1 MFKFAGAAAI
11 FISCLSIGFT
21 KSYRMKKRCN
31 SLNSLI
37 LATERI
43 GAEVSFTK
51 KRLERIFND
60 IARDFKLPVFSDT
73 AVLMLNLGTRHAW
86 SRSLSKYAD
95 DMALTASDIKAAKTL
110 NSIGDFSGE
119 QQQQLIHT
127 TLRLLEL
134 SFAEATENYSKTG
147 KLYRSCGVLFGMLG
161 VILLF

>member
-11 FISCLSIGFT
+11 FISCVSIGCT
-21 KSYRMKKRCN
+21 KSYRMKKRCS

-43 GAEVSFTK
+43 GAEISFTK

-60 IARDFKLPVFSDT
+60 IARDFKLPIFSDT
-73 AVLMLNLGTRHAW
+73 AILMQSVGTRHAL

-95 DMALTASDIKAAKTL
+95 DMALTAQDIKAAKTL
-110 NSIGDFSGE
+110 NAITDFSGDE
-119 QQQQLIHT
+119 QQRLLQT
-127 TLRLLEL
+127 TLKLLEL
-134 SFAEATENYSKTG
+134 SYSEATEKYNKTG
-147 KLYRSCGVLFGMLG
+147 KLYRNCGVLLGMLG